1 MNSIHNMDL
10 NHITDIPPRRTVKP
24 LKNSGLASSIEKP
37 SKVLKSSSLGIKSEI
52 FCSIE
57 FHEVGIPMLVSSVLL
72 RLRDLGQIDLA
83 RLKKDQLDWVLEI
96 AEVKSS
102 EMGKLQ
108 MEKNQKIRLMHTQKF
123 LSSLLGHRTKLICMT
138 KNIK

>member
-1 MNSIHNMDL
+1 M
-10 NHITDIPPRRTVKP
+10 
-24 LKNSGLASSIEKP
+24 
-37 SKVLKSSSLGIKSEI
+37 LKSSSLGIKSEI

-57 FHEVGIPMLVSSVLL
+57 FHEVGIPLLVSSVLL